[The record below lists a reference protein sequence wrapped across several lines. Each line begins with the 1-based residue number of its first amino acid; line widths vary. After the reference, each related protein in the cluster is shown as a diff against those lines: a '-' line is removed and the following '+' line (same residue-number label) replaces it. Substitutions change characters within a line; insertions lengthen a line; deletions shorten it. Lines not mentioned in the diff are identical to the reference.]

1 MVMLLGVST
10 HRGPI
15 YFISNGIRLPVVLFL
30 VKSVNLAR
38 GCSLSN
44 RVYGL
49 YPKKIQGFF
58 RIFYIFSVFS
68 DFFRFFGFF
77 RFFRIFSFFWVY
89 EDFMIKKGFKH

>member
-1 MVMLLGVST
+1 MVILLGVST

-49 YPKKIQGFF
+49 YPKKNP
-58 RIFYIFSVFS
+58 RIFGIFS
-68 DFFRFFGFF
+68 DFSDFLDFFGFFGIF
-77 RFFRIFSFFWVY
+77 RFFRIFFGYFPFFGCTR
-89 EDFMIKKGFKH
+89 IL